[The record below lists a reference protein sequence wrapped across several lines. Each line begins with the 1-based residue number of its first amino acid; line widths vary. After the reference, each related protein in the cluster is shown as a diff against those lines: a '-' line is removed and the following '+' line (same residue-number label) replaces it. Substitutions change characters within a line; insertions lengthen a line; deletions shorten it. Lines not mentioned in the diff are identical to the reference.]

1 MQKNI
6 KESLERFFHHFY
18 NSQILNTL
26 KMTIDIRDYKTEQR
40 VEKVIKQLPYS
51 QSKQNFVLTALNL
64 YIDQLWKGKII
75 NQRI

>member
-1 MQKNI
+1 MRK
-6 KESLERFFHHFY
+6 SLEHLLDPFY
-18 NSQILNTL
+18 NSQIIKHQ

-64 YIDQLWKGKII
+64 YIEQLWKDKII
-75 NQRI
+75 KQRI